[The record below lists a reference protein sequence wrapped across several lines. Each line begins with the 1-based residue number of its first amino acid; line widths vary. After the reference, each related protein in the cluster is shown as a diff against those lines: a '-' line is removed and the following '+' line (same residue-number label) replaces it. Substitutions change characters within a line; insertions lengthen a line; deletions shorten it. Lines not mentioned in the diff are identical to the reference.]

1 MGAVSRGLR
10 LCNSCRSLL
19 TARLASLPAL
29 YQACE
34 QALEVRCQH
43 SVRVVRRRRPTGIW
57 LDELALAVRSDT
69 THLLSSWSEMIVD
82 ERGVT
87 GPTSLDVTALTS
99 FVQAHLDWLAAHPA
113 AADFADEIEGL
124 AADVGRVLNP
134 VPVRITELGPC
145 TRDGC
150 GRMVRARAVN
160 QSSVPQVRCDAGHAW
175 QPHQWLHL
183 RHRLDPSGRRTA
195 REVYA

>member
-1 MGAVSRGLR
+1 MQRICGTRGCYAPLTMGAVSRGLR

-34 QALEVRCQH
+34 Q
-43 SVRVVRRRRPTGIW
+43 
-57 LDELALAVRSDT
+57 ALAVRSDT

-124 AADVGRVLNP
+124 AADGGLVLNA